1 MRYSW
6 QPLAF
11 DTEILGFK
19 TAKIE
24 RIDSTDP
31 NIAGEIVKELIAD
44 LRQNN
49 IEYASYR
56 LPAQDTAVVHALEQ
70 QGFVL
75 VDAMLGLEKILDQS
89 IQVHD
94 TYPIRPAKIKDLKQ
108 LGEMVR
114 GLFLQTRFYQDPIIP
129 TAKAD
134 MIYQRWVENSVKG
147 SQADQVLVWEDDG
160 MIQGFITLKNTGH
173 IPLIAVAKDSQG
185 RGIAKSLLSSAEEYF
200 IKMNLPKAYIE
211 TQISN
216 IPAIRVYTSKGFRPI
231 ESFFTFRLAIG
242 R

>member
-6 QPLAF
+6 KPLAF

-24 RIDSTDP
+24 RIDSIDP
-31 NIAGEIVKELIAD
+31 TIAGEIVKQLIAD

-56 LPAQDTAVVHALEQ
+56 LPAQDTAVIHALEQ

-75 VDAMLGLEKILDQS
+75 VDVMLGLEKILDLDLQE
-89 IQVHD
+89 HD
-94 TYPIRPAKIKDLKQ
+94 TYPIRSAKNEDLKQ

-114 GLFLQTRFYQDPIIP
+114 GLFLQTRFYQDPVIP
-129 TAKAD
+129 PARAD
-134 MIYQRWVENSVKG
+134 MIYQRWIENSVKG
-147 SQADQVLVWEDDG
+147 SQADHVLVWEEDG
-160 MIQGFITLKNTGH
+160 RILGFITLKNTGH
-173 IPLIAVAKDSQG
+173 IPLIAVAKDAQD
-185 RGIAKSLLSSAEEYF
+185 RGIAKLLLSSAEEYF
-200 IKMNLPKAYIE
+200 IKMNLSKAYIE

-216 IPAIRVYTSKGFRPI
+216 IPAIRAYTSKGFRPI
-231 ESFFTFRLAIG
+231 ESFFTFRWAKE

>member
-6 QPLAF
+6 KPLAF

-31 NIAGEIVKELIAD
+31 NTAGEIVKQLIAD

-56 LPAQDTAVVHALEQ
+56 LPAENTAVIHALEQ

-94 TYPIRPAKIKDLKQ
+94 TYPIRPAKINDLKQ
-108 LGEMVR
+108 LSDMVR

-134 MIYQRWVENSVKG
+134 IIYQKWVENSVRG
-147 SQADQVLVWEDDG
+147 SQADHVLVWEENG
-160 MIQGFITLKNTGH
+160 RILGFITLKNTGH
-173 IPLIAVAKDSQG
+173 IPLVAVAKDAQG
-185 RGIAKSLLSSAEEYF
+185 RGIARHLLSSAEEHF
-200 IKMNLPKAYIE
+200 IKMNLSKAYIE

-216 IPAIRVYTSKGFRPI
+216 IPAIRAYLSSGFKPI
-231 ESFFTFRLAIG
+231 SSSLTLRWIPG
-242 R
+242 

>member
-6 QPLAF
+6 KPQAF

-19 TAKIE
+19 TARIE

-31 NIAGEIVKELIAD
+31 NIAGEIVKQLIVD

-56 LPAQDTAVVHALEQ
+56 LPAENTAVIHALEQ
-70 QGFVL
+70 QGFIL
-75 VDAMLGLEKILDQS
+75 VDAMLGLEKILDMDLQE
-89 IQVHD
+89 HD
-94 TYPIRPAKIKDLKQ
+94 TYPIRSAKNEDLKQ

-114 GLFLQTRFYQDPIIP
+114 GLFLQTRFYQDPMIP
-129 TAKAD
+129 IVKAD
-134 MIYQRWVENSVKG
+134 MIYQKWVENSVRG
-147 SQADQVLVWEDDG
+147 SQADHVMVWEDNG
-160 MIQGFITLKNTGH
+160 RILGFITLKNTGH
-173 IPLIAVAKDSQG
+173 IPLVAVAKDAQG
-185 RGIAKSLLSSAEEYF
+185 RGIARHLLSYVEEHF
-200 IKMNLPKAYIE
+200 IKMNLSKAYIE

-216 IPAIRVYTSKGFRPI
+216 IPAIRAYLSSGFKPI
-231 ESFFTFRLAIG
+231 SSSLTLRWIP

>member
-6 QPLAF
+6 IPLAF
-11 DTEILGFK
+11 DTEIFGFK

-31 NIAGEIVKELIAD
+31 NIAGEIVKQLIAD

-56 LPAQDTAVVHALEQ
+56 LPAENTAVIHALEQ

-75 VDAMLGLEKILDQS
+75 VDAMLGLEKILSLELQE
-89 IQVHD
+89 HD
-94 TYPIRPAKIKDLKQ
+94 TYPIRSATNEDVKQ

-114 GLFLQTRFYQDPIIP
+114 GLFLQTRFYQDPMIP
-129 TAKAD
+129 IVKAD
-134 MIYQRWVENSVKG
+134 MIYQKWVENSVRG
-147 SQADQVLVWEDDG
+147 SQADHVLVWEENG
-160 MIQGFITLKNTGH
+160 TILGFVTLKNTGH
-173 IPLIAVAKDSQG
+173 IPLVAVAKDAQG
-185 RGIAKSLLSSAEEYF
+185 RGIAKHLLSSAEERF
-200 IKMNLPKAYIE
+200 IKMNLSKAYIE

-216 IPAIRVYTSKGFRPI
+216 IPAIRAYTSKGFRPI
-231 ESFFTFRLAIG
+231 ESFFTFRWVKE